1 MDGYKPNSNKEK
13 EEKTKIEKVTSGSV
27 KKKEKSDIKKFVDN
41 FIQGD
46 VKEIKAYLLFDVIV
60 PWLKKGFL
68 DTLNKGAS
76 MLLNGKAEARSSG
89 DTKIA
94 RVSYSKYYDEREPRP
109 WSSRTK
115 RYDYDDIVY
124 SSYEDA
130 ETVLNAMADVL
141 GRYRFVKVAD
151 LFDLS
156 GITPNPTDYNYGWTD
171 IKSASISQVSEGFV
185 VNLPRPMPI
194 D

>member
-1 MDGYKPNSNKEK
+1 MEGYKPNSNKSK
-13 EEKTKIEKVTSGSV
+13 EEKAKIEKVTSGNV
-27 KKKEKSDIKKFVDN
+27 KKKEKSDVRKFVDS

-46 VKEIKAYLLFDVIV
+46 VKEIKAYLIFDVII

-76 MLLNGKAEARSSG
+76 MLLNGKAESKSSG
-89 DTKIA
+89 DVKAA
-94 RVSYSKYYDEREPRP
+94 RVSYSKMYDGEPRP
-109 WSSRTK
+109 WSSRTR

-124 SSYEDA
+124 SSHEDA
-130 ETVLNAMADVL
+130 ESVLNAMSDIL
-141 GRYRFVKVAD
+141 DRYRIVKVAD

-171 IKSASISQVSEGFV
+171 IRSASISQVSEGFI